1 MVPVAHSPPAAPVP
15 PIISVE
21 SQAPPPGRGPP
32 AFQEA
37 SCTPLGPEVAAYI
50 EGRLL
55 AASQA
60 LAGNTI
66 HRFRDGDGV
75 WHITSNSPEPPSG
88 PTQLAAATTEIAQ
101 PASATGRPWTRMF
114 PGLAGTGFGRPP
126 PGLPDR
132 TVMTRRDYRGILHI
146 FSQAAVQVA
155 GGRDS
160 PMAFL
165 SRVPPFVQ
173 FCVLEAAQLY
183 GLPVPLVLALIRQE
197 SNFAPLAVS
206 PKGAMGLMQLMP
218 GTAAL
223 LGVRDPFAPRE
234 NILAGCR
241 YFRFLLNYFQGSVPL
256 ALAAYNAGSQRV
268 VSAGYRVPAIQ
279 ETQEFV
285 TRVMGLY
292 CFLEKHAANL

>member
-1 MVPVAHSPPAAPVP
+1 VPSPVR
-15 PIISVE
+15 S
-21 SQAPPPGRGPP
+21 PP
-32 AFQEA
+32 AFQKA
-37 SCTPLGPEVAAYI
+37 SCASLGPEVAAYI
-50 EGRLL
+50 EDRLR

-60 LAGNTI
+60 LAGNTVQR
-66 HRFRDGDGV
+66 HLGRDGV
-75 WHITSNSPEPPSG
+75 WHITSNSPAEPPAG
-88 PTQLAAATTEIAQ
+88 LAQLAAATTRA
-101 PASATGRPWTRMF
+101 PAAASGLPGRQTF
-114 PGLAGTGFGRPP
+114 PSLAWETGFGRPP
-126 PGLPDR
+126 PRAPER
-132 TVMTRRDYRGILHI
+132 TVVTRRDHRGVLHI
-146 FSQAAVQVA
+146 FSRAAVQVP

-160 PMAFL
+160 PVAFL
-165 SRVPPFVQ
+165 RRVPPFLQ
-173 FCVLEAAQLY
+173 FCIMDAAHLY
-183 GLPVPLVLALIRQE
+183 SLPVPLVLALIRQE
-197 SNFAPLAVS
+197 SNFAPQAVS

-241 YFRFLLNYFQGSVPL
+241 YFRFLLNCFQGSVPL

-292 CFLEKHAANL
+292 CLLEKHAAHL